1 MATLEEC
8 RKALQ
13 DVADRIA
20 SGDTGDRQPP
30 KLDRSLAC
38 RITDLGTGFHGRLA
52 GGTIQNLTDGDDP
65 KAQIAL
71 TLSSDDLVALS
82 RGELDFAKAWVSG
95 RIKVQAGIKDM
106 LQVRKLL

>member
-8 RKALQ
+8 RRALQ

-20 SGDTGDRQPP
+20 SGDTRDREPP

-38 RITDLGTGFHGRLA
+38 RITDLGAGFHGRLV
-52 GGTIQNLTDGDDP
+52 GGKIKDLTDGDDP
-65 KAQIAL
+65 AAQIAL

-82 RGELDFAKAWVSG
+82 RGEINFAKAWASG
-95 RIKVQAGIKDM
+95 RIKIQAGIRDM

>member
-13 DVADRIA
+13 DVADKIG
-20 SGDTGDRQPP
+20 SGDGDRKPP

-38 RITDLGTGFHGRLA
+38 RLPDLGTGFHGHLIEGRLEDIA
-52 GGTIQNLTDGDDP
+52 DGDDP

-82 RGELDFAKAWVSG
+82 RGEVNFAKAWASG
-95 RIKVQAGIKDM
+95 RIKVQAG
-106 LQVRKLL
+106 VRDLLKLRSLL

>member
-13 DVADRIA
+13 DVADKIS
-20 SGDTGDRQPP
+20 SGGGDRQPP

-38 RITDLGTGFHGRLA
+38 RLTDLGTGFHGRLA
-52 GGTIQNLTDGDDP
+52 NGKLQDLTDGDDP

-82 RGELDFAKAWVSG
+82 RGGLNFAKAWAGG
-95 RIKVQAGIKDM
+95 RVKVQAG
-106 LQVRKLL
+106 VRDLLKLRSLL

>member
-30 KLDRSLAC
+30 SLDRSLAC
-38 RITDLGTGFHGRLA
+38 RLTDLGGGFHGQLA
-52 GGTIQNLTDGDDP
+52 YGTIQGIADGDDP

-82 RGELDFAKAWVSG
+82 RGELNFAKAWAGG
-95 RIKVQAGIKDM
+95 RIKVQAGMKD
-106 LQVRKLL
+106 LFQLRKLL